1 MPIRNEYS
9 LTRNR
14 WDASVSPRI
23 DRAQI
28 FDDNQV
34 ISIVNASESFLFDLA
49 NIRIGQTIKFD
60 MDREVALAATI
71 QLDPPLLEGLPIGG
85 SFSFHR
91 DENGIKFI
99 PGTFPVP
106 KPDNHHGFV
115 PLDEEPKED
124 PDDPYGLVGWRDE
137 YLAIDDEEPL
147 IDNPAEDYLGF
158 TENIDDLTPPTVNVV
173 YDQITRGFFGCD
185 HLIKLGTTIV
195 LCSALDK
202 EVIVQLPEAP
212 NGTRIA
218 VKKEDLS
225 LNQVLVLD
233 SSSNLVAT
241 LDYHTYAI
249 EFISHNGEWQE
260 VLAATRPI
268 EPEPPIPPDPPE
280 PPEEEI
286 IPFDFA
292 LVRQFMSIDEE
303 EEWPIGYFSL
313 DDEELDPGIGAAAQF
328 LWQEEEAQDDIR
340 MATPDPITMAY
351 AGADVVVYPGENIIL
366 CDASTGSMSVKLYDA
381 ASYNVNERIV
391 IKKEDLSLNSVYVL
405 DNMGD
410 LVVELYVPQHS
421 AELAAVNGEWIVI
434 LSLCPDTIKP
444 NVFDLGNLNYFIA
457 LDESEE
463 SGDWRDEYLSLDED
477 EPYAG
482 MAAAMQYFCH
492 DDDEQDYTL

>member
-1 MPIRNEYS
+1 MPTRNEYS

-185 HLIKLGTTIV
+185 HLIKLGTNIV

-202 EVIVQLPEAP
+202 EVIVQLPEAT

-225 LNQVLVLD
+225 
-233 SSSNLVAT
+233 
-241 LDYHTYAI
+241 Y
-249 EFISHNGEWQE
+249 
-260 VLAATRPI
+260 
-268 EPEPPIPPDPPE
+268 
-280 PPEEEI
+280 
-286 IPFDFA
+286 
-292 LVRQFMSIDEE
+292 
-303 EEWPIGYFSL
+303 
-313 DDEELDPGIGAAAQF
+313 
-328 LWQEEEAQDDIR
+328 
-340 MATPDPITMAY
+340 
-351 AGADVVVYPGENIIL
+351 
-366 CDASTGSMSVKLYDA
+366 
-381 ASYNVNERIV
+381 
-391 IKKEDLSLNSVYVL
+391 NSVYVL

-410 LVVELYVPQHS
+410 LVVELYIPQHS

-434 LSLCPDTIKP
+434 LSLCPDTINT

-457 LDESEE
+457 IDESEE
-463 SGDWRDEYLSLDED
+463 SGDWRDEYFSLDED

>member
-106 KPDNHHGFV
+106 KPANHHGFV

-185 HLIKLGTTIV
+185 HLIKLGTTLVLASAVSRDIIIKLYPAEDAVAGEEIVVKKVDSTSNSVTVVDNTGATIEVLTIAEGSVSIRKGLTKWEAV
-195 LCSALDK
+195 LCLHAIDS
-202 EVIVQLPEAP
+202 EA
-212 NGTRIA
+212 
-218 VKKEDLS
+218 
-225 LNQVLVLD
+225 
-233 SSSNLVAT
+233 
-241 LDYHTYAI
+241 
-249 EFISHNGEWQE
+249 
-260 VLAATRPI
+260 
-268 EPEPPIPPDPPE
+268 
-280 PPEEEI
+280 
-286 IPFDFA
+286 
-292 LVRQFMSIDEE
+292 
-303 EEWPIGYFSL
+303 
-313 DDEELDPGIGAAAQF
+313 
-328 LWQEEEAQDDIR
+328 
-340 MATPDPITMAY
+340 
-351 AGADVVVYPGENIIL
+351 
-366 CDASTGSMSVKLYDA
+366 
-381 ASYNVNERIV
+381 
-391 IKKEDLSLNSVYVL
+391 
-405 DNMGD
+405 
-410 LVVELYVPQHS
+410 
-421 AELAAVNGEWIVI
+421 
-434 LSLCPDTIKP
+434 
-444 NVFDLGNLNYFIA
+444 
-457 LDESEE
+457 
-463 SGDWRDEYLSLDED
+463 YL
-477 EPYAG
+477 
-482 MAAAMQYFCH
+482 CH
-492 DDDEQDYTL
+492 DEDEQDYAL